1 MAGHDR
7 GLDQQPEEGT
17 LTVLDWPGCA
27 NVRDLGGLPTS
38 WGGRIRTGA
47 LVRAD
52 RPGRETVRTLFG
64 YGVGLVLDLRL
75 APTECTVD
83 PSPLAGHP
91 AYRNISVLRDE
102 DTVLE
107 EMGDGLPAIYRA
119 ILDRGG
125 ANLARAL
132 AAIAWAP
139 PGGVLVHCHSGKDRT
154 GLVVA
159 LALELAG
166 VSQEEIARD
175 YARTPGV
182 TADTMLR
189 TLTYLRDGYGGAQP
203 YLMQAGFGRA
213 DVTRLRVRLTRPAG

>member
-1 MAGHDR
+1 MTA
-7 GLDQQPEEGT
+7 
-17 LTVLDWPGCA
+17 LDWPGCA
-27 NVRDLGGLPTS
+27 NARDLGGLPTS
-38 WGGRIRTGA
+38 WGGKITTGA

-52 RPGRETVRTLFG
+52 RLRRETVHAALA
-64 YGVGLVLDLRL
+64 YGVNLVLDLRL
-75 APTECTVD
+75 AHTECTVD

-107 EMGDGLPAIYRA
+107 EMADGLPAIYRA

-125 ANLARAL
+125 ANLARVL

-159 LALELAG
+159 LALDVAG
-166 VSQEEIARD
+166 VSPDEIAVD
-175 YARTPGV
+175 YARTAERLPMEPAAAAQV
-182 TADTMLR
+182 TVQTMLQ
-189 TLTYLRDGYGGAQP
+189 TLGYLREQYGGAQP
-203 YLMQAGFGRA
+203 YLMRAGFGRA
-213 DVTRLRVRLTRPAG
+213 DVTRLRARLTRPAG